1 MSTWHVV
8 IVVYTNMDIFKELIL
23 KYNDENVLISPVS
36 ILSTLSI
43 LHHGAA
49 GSTAEQLSKYIE
61 NVNENVSE
69 DKDDNNDDM
78 DVDIPYCATLATAN
92 KIYGSDS
99 IEFHASFLQ
108 KIKDDFQTVNFN
120 NANQT
125 KELINE
131 WVKTM
136 TNGKINSLLTSPLPI
151 NTRMAVVSA
160 VHFKAMW
167 KYPFSKHLTYTD
179 KFYISKNIV
188 TSVDMMVSTENDLQY
203 VHINELFGGFS
214 IIDIPYEGNSSMVII
229 LPDDIEGIYNIEKNI
244 TDENFKKWCGMLS
257 TKSIDLYM
265 PKFKVEMTEPYNLV
279 PILENL
285 GLTNIFGY
293 YADFSK
299 MCNETIT
306 VENFLHTTFIDV
318 NEEYTEASAVT
329 GVFMTN
335 FSMVYRT
342 KVYIN
347 HPFMYM
353 IKDNTGRILFIG
365 KYCYP
370 Q

>member
-1 MSTWHVV
+1 
-8 IVVYTNMDIFKELIL
+8 MDIFKELIL
-23 KYNDENVLISPVS
+23 KHTDENVLISPVS

-43 LHHGAA
+43 LNHGAA

-61 NVNENVSE
+61 NMNENTP
-69 DKDDNNDDM
+69 DDKKDDNNDM

-136 TNGKINSLLTSPLPI
+136 TNGKINSLLTSPLSI
-151 NTRMAVVSA
+151 NTRMIVISA

-188 TSVDMMVSTENDLQY
+188 TSVDMMVGTENDLQY

-244 TDENFKKWCGMLS
+244 T
-257 TKSIDLYM
+257 
-265 PKFKVEMTEPYNLV
+265 
-279 PILENL
+279 
-285 GLTNIFGY
+285 
-293 YADFSK
+293 
-299 MCNETIT
+299 
-306 VENFLHTTFIDV
+306 
-318 NEEYTEASAVT
+318 
-329 GVFMTN
+329 
-335 FSMVYRT
+335 
-342 KVYIN
+342 
-347 HPFMYM
+347 
-353 IKDNTGRILFIG
+353 
-365 KYCYP
+365 
-370 Q
+370 